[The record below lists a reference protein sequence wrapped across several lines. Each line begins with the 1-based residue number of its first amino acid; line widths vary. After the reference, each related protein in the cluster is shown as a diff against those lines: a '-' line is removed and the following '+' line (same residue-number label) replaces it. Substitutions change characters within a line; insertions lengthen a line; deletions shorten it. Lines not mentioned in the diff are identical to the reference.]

1 MLDGAAVLRTSAWR
15 HGQLEGRVES
25 GELVTVAEAAVRL
38 SRSSE
43 QVRRYLR
50 EGRLTGTRIG
60 GQWFI
65 HRDVLA
71 SFGHEMREERG
82 FLDRIPPAMES
93 APLNKIIGIGAG
105 GGSNLAEGME
115 AYRRAFRWRR

>member
-1 MLDGAAVLRTSAWR
+1 M
-15 HGQLEGRVES
+15 ES
-25 GELVTVAEAAVRL
+25 GDLATVAEAAVRL
-38 SRSSE
+38 NRSSE

-65 HRDVLA
+65 HRDVLD
-71 SFGHEMREERG
+71 SFSHEMHQERG
-82 FLDRIPPAMES
+82 FLDRIQPAREC
-93 APLNKIIGIGAG
+93 APLDNIIGIGEG
-105 GGSNLAEGME
+105 GGSNLAEGIE